1 MDDRSLEKEG
11 TAGVRPGCVFSP
23 QISSSVLHWAKSKWR
38 TWAEGCSFGFGPGD
52 GLPPLL
58 NLFLKLNTA

>member
-1 MDDRSLEKEG
+1 MDDRSLEEEG
-11 TAGVRPGCVFSP
+11 TGVRPGCMFSP
-23 QISSSVLHWAKSKWR
+23 QISSSVRR

-52 GLPPLL
+52 GLPPLS